1 MSSPLMET
9 LLLETLTVTDDQ
21 WNVEGPDLASWPWQV
36 KRWKANDECDLR
48 LSQVGHLL
56 GFEILYARK
65 KL

>member
-36 KRWKANDECDLR
+36 KRWEANDECDLR
-48 LSQVGHLL
+48 FVPSRSLV
-56 GFEILYARK
+56 AV
-65 KL
+65 

>member
-48 LSQVGHLL
+48 FVPSRSLVGV
-56 GFEILYARK
+56 
-65 KL
+65 

>member
-1 MSSPLMET
+1 MET

-36 KRWKANDECDLR
+36 KGGKLMMNAISG